1 MAKGKL
7 FEYAV
12 LFHPK
17 TLKDNAQNDITPPSK
32 IIVPHAVALFTTEKE
47 AGLKASRAIPAE
59 YEDKLED
66 CEVLVRPF

>member
-1 MAKGKL
+1 MARGKL
-7 FEYAV
+7 FEFAV
-12 LFHPK
+12 LYHPK

-32 IIVPHAVALFTTEKE
+32 IIVEKQVALFTSEKE

-59 YEDKLED
+59 YEEKLED